1 MRSVVFAL
9 ILALASGSSA
19 QAGAWL
25 REKGKGFASTSVQTT
40 EDNGSSVSFYMEY
53 GLRDNV
59 TIGADITYDTEILN
73 YVAGAD
79 IAAQSIA
86 DIPIGS
92 GVLFARFPLGPVDQ
106 TNKWAFH
113 LGIGAR
119 YFEAEFLRAAE
130 LGLSWGRGIRI
141 GDKYGWVNVDT
152 SYNDAEA
159 PAETRIKLDGTI
171 GLGITDKTKIMLQ
184 MFNTFVEGQTF
195 SKVSPS
201 LLFSPGKGRVTFQ
214 LSSEIPTDSGEASL
228 KLGVWT
234 EF

>member
-9 ILALASGSSA
+9 ILALVSASSA

-25 REKGKGFASTSVQTT
+25 REKGKSFVSTSVQTT
-40 EDNGSSVSFYMEY
+40 ENNGSSVSFYMEY
-53 GLRDNV
+53 GLGEKV

-79 IAAQSIA
+79 IAATTIE
-86 DIPIGS
+86 DVPIGS
-92 GVLFARFPLGPVDQ
+92 GILFARFPLGPVDQ
-106 TNKWAFH
+106 PNKWAFH

-119 YFEAEFLRAAE
+119 YFEAEFLQAAE
-130 LGLSWGRGIRI
+130 LGLSWGRGIQI
-141 GDKYGWVNVDT
+141 GSKYGWVNVDS

-159 PAETRIKLDGTI
+159 PAEARIKVDGTV
-171 GLGITDKTKIMLQ
+171 GLGLTDKTKVMLQ
-184 MFNTFVEGQTF
+184 MFNTFEDGQSF
-195 SKVSPS
+195 SKLSPS

-214 LSSEIPTDSGEASL
+214 FSSEIPTKGGEASL